1 MSLLEV
7 KGLRVV
13 YRIGNRYVEA
23 LSGIDLEVRKGE
35 ILGLVGE
42 SGSGKSTLGLSIMR
56 ILPQNARITSGETI
70 FEDINLLKCSEKE
83 IRSFLK
89 S

>member
-35 ILGLVGE
+35 
-42 SGSGKSTLGLSIMR
+42 TLGLR
-56 ILPQNARITSGETI
+56 VRAAR
-70 FEDINLLKCSEKE
+70 
-83 IRSFLK
+83 K
-89 S
+89 SPRWGYQ